1 MYALLHWRMTVSSNN
16 TPIIRTENLVK
27 EFRIGFFRKRV
38 QAVRGLS
45 LEVKPGEIFGFL
57 GPNGA
62 GKTTTIKMLM
72 GLIFPTSGRAELFG
86 MPARDVEAKSKVGF
100 LPEHPYFYEY
110 LTGFEFLDFYGRLF
124 GLNRSIRPTRV
135 ERLLEQ
141 VGLPHARDIP
151 LRKYS
156 KGMIQRVGIAQ
167 ALIND
172 PDLVVLDEPMSGL
185 DPIGRKEVR
194 DIIFNLK
201 DQGKTV
207 FLSSHILQDVEMIC
221 DRVAILIKGQLRK
234 IGRLEDLLSEH
245 SGHETELTVSG
256 LSNLTNEQVR
266 NMASKVVIPGD
277 RLTVRLDAKT
287 LQEAIQLVLRE
298 GGNMESMVPIKG
310 TLEDLFV
317 QQVQS
322 PEES

>member
-1 MYALLHWRMTVSSNN
+1 MSTT
-16 TPIIRTENLVK
+16 TPIIQIKDLHK
-27 EFRIGFFRKRV
+27 EFRIGFWRKRV
-38 QAVRGLS
+38 HAVRGLS
-45 LEVKPGEIFGFL
+45 LEVHPGEIFGFL

-72 GLIFPTSGRAELFG
+72 GLIFPSSGEANLFG
-86 MPARDVEAKSKVGF
+86 APAHDVRAKARVGF

-110 LTGFEFLDFYGRLF
+110 LTGSEFLDFYSRLF
-124 GLNRSIRPTRV
+124 GLSSSIRPTRV

-141 VGLPHARDIP
+141 VGLSHARDIP

-185 DPIGRKEVR
+185 DPLGRKEVR

-234 IGRLEDLLSEH
+234 LGTLSELL
-245 SGHETELTVSG
+245 GELKEHEIELTVSG
-256 LSNLTNEQVR
+256 IPSLTNDQLR
-266 NMASKVVIPGD
+266 SMSKRVVIPGD
-277 RLTVRLDAKT
+277 RLTVVLSENDI
-287 LQEAIQLVLRE
+287 QEAIQLVLRE
-298 GGNMESMVPIKG
+298 GGRIEALAPQKG

-322 PEES
+322 PNAD